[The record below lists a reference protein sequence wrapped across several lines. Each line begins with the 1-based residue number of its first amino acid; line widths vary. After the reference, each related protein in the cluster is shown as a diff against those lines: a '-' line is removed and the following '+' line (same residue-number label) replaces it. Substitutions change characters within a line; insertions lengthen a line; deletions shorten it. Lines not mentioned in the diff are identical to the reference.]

1 MVSKKYD
8 ESSISV
14 LRGVEAIRKKAAMYI
29 GGTDNKG
36 LHHILYEVID
46 NAADESLEGYGNK
59 IVVTLEKDNII
70 SVEDFGRGIPCGIH
84 PEEKVPTIDLVMTE
98 LHAGGKF
105 HTKTYAT
112 SGGTHGVGVK
122 TTNALSEWMEV
133 TVRREGKK
141 WERKYIRGVPENN
154 KLPHETRCAQNKTGT
169 KIRFLADKE
178 IFKVINFKPEIIKNR
193 MRELSYL
200 LPNIEF
206 IFINERDEEEKVIF
220 KSKFGIQ
227 EFIAEEAGKYEE
239 KFPLKPFYFKGKQDN
254 VSVEFSF
261 IYTDSDKEDIRG
273 YANNIFNVDGGVHIT
288 GFKNT
293 LTRVVNKLGR
303 ENNILKEKE
312 SNLSGEEVRN
322 GIIAIISVYVP
333 QPQFE
338 GQTKTQLRNADV
350 EGIVSNLCSE
360 FLEKELKNGIL
371 KRIIENALVTRRA
384 KDAAK
389 RARDI
394 VRKNSGMSKVIL
406 PGKLVDCKLN
416 KAENTELFIV
426 EGDSAAGPA
435 KQARDSNYQAVMP
448 IRGKSL
454 NVEKASISKIL
465 KNEEL
470 NAIISACG
478 CGIHSD
484 TNNSVNGFNI
494 DNLRYGKICLLMD
507 ADYDGFHIRTLLL
520 TFIFRYMRPLLE
532 NGNIYVVK
540 PPLYCV
546 EDGKSKVYYYSETE
560 MQNAKKPKNCRIK
573 RFKGLG
579 EQNYDELKETC
590 MDPKTRKLIKVKI
603 NDIEKLNNIVS
614 ILMGNDVEARKEFIF
629 KNANNYIEGEKIL
642 S

>member
-1 MVSKKYD
+1 MKYD

-29 GGTDNKG
+29 GGTDNRG

-46 NAADESLEGYGNK
+46 NATDESLEGYGNR
-59 IVVTLEKDNII
+59 IIVTLEKDNIL

-84 PEEKVPTIDLVMTE
+84 PEENVPTIDLVMTE

-133 TVRREGKK
+133 TVHREGKK
-141 WERKYIRGVPENN
+141 WERRYKKGTPVPKNPPKATRGSKN
-154 KLPHETRCAQNKTGT
+154 KSGT

-178 IFKVINFKPEIIKNR
+178 IFKVINFKPDIIKNR
-193 MRELSYL
+193 LKELSYL
-200 LPNIEF
+200 LPNVEF
-206 IFINERDEEEKVIF
+206 IFINERDNEEKVVF
-220 KSKFGIQ
+220 KSKLGIQ
-227 EFIAEEAGKYEE
+227 EFILEETGEYAER
-239 KFPLKPFYFKGKQDN
+239 FPTKPIYFKGKQDN
-254 VSVEFSF
+254 VSVEFAF
-261 IYTDSDKEDIRG
+261 IYTDSDREDIRG
-273 YANNIFNVDGGVHIT
+273 YANNIYNVDGGVHIT

-293 LTRVVNKLGR
+293 LTRIVNKLGR
-303 ENNILKEKE
+303 DNNILKEKE
-312 SNLSGEEVRN
+312 NNLSGEEVRN
-322 GIIAIISVYVP
+322 GIFTVISIYVP

-360 FLEKELKNGIL
+360 FLEKELKNGLL
-371 KRIIENALVTRRA
+371 KRIIDNALVTRKA

-389 RARDI
+389 RAREI
-394 VRKNSGMSKVIL
+394 VRKNSGISRVIL
-406 PGKLVDCKLN
+406 PGKLVDCKSN
-416 KAENTELFIV
+416 KPDNTELFIV

-470 NAIISACG
+470 NAIISAVG

-484 TNNSVNGFNI
+484 TNSSVNGFNL

-507 ADYDGFHIRTLLL
+507 ADYDGYHIRTLLL

-532 NGNIYVVK
+532 NGNVYVVK
-540 PPLYCV
+540 PPLYCIK
-546 EDGKSKVYYYSETE
+546 DGKSKAYYYSEAE
-560 MQNAKKPKNCRIK
+560 MQNARKSRSARIK

-579 EQNYDELKETC
+579 EQNCDELKETC
-590 MDPKTRKLIKVKI
+590 MDPRTRKLIKVKI
-603 NDIEKLNNIVS
+603 DDIEKLDNIVS
-614 ILMGNDVEARKEFIF
+614 ILMGSDVEARKEFIF
-629 KNANNYIEGEKIL
+629 NNASNYVEDF
-642 S
+642 